1 MRRAAGIA
9 IAAAM
14 LAAGPV
20 IAAPAPADTVDHH
33 SAPAGVVEVAHA
45 DAVEAEPGGSVAEGD
60 LAIDPDVAD
69 LRGRHLVLPVDGVDP
84 ADLHDHFLARHGR
97 RLHHGIDIMAPR
109 ETPIYAVDDGV
120 IARLDARSRAGGIT
134 VYQVDS
140 TGTYGYYYAHL
151 ERWAEG
157 LAVGDAVTRGQT
169 IGYVGSTGNAPERSP
184 HLHFAIHRLGPSR
197 QPWVGSPL
205 NPYLVFLP

>member
-9 IAAAM
+9 IAAAV

-20 IAAPAPADTVDHH
+20 IAAPAPADTIDLALAESVY
-33 SAPAGVVEVAHA
+33 APPA
-45 DAVEAEPGGSVAEGD
+45 EAPGGSVAEED
-60 LAIDPDVAD
+60 PAIDPDIAD
-69 LRGRHLVLPVDGVDP
+69 LRGRHLVFPVEGVDP
-84 ADLHDHFLARHGR
+84 TRLNDGFLSRRGR

-134 VYQVDS
+134 VYQIDS
-140 TGTYGYYYAHL
+140 TGAYGYYYAHL

-157 LAVGDAVTRGQT
+157 LAVGDPVTRGQV
-169 IGYVGSTGNAPERSP
+169 IGYVGTTGNAPERSP